1 MRTVRVTK
9 MSLMKCPF
17 DQLPIVERN
26 IVFNYSPTELIIVW
40 NND

>member
-9 MSLMKCPF
+9 MSFMKCPF
-17 DQLPIVERN
+17 DQLPIVEQN
-26 IVFNYSPTELIIVW
+26 IVSNYSPTELIIVW